1 MKEMKK
7 NKTKRAENIRGVMN
21 SSYVRVQGLS
31 NIMPEGRATAG
42 YLIWSLREY
51 IQLKVWL
58 PFYIEKKKNFIV
70 ILPKNLDEFW
80 KLN

>member
-21 SSYVRVQGLS
+21 SSYVRAQGLS
-31 NIMPEGRATAG
+31 NIMLEGRATAG

-51 IQLKVWL
+51 IQLKVLL
-58 PFYIEKKKNFIV
+58 PFYIEKKKTSSSFCRKI
-70 ILPKNLDEFW
+70 
-80 KLN
+80 